1 MTTQKK
7 LSKLSKAEQKLK
19 KREDEKTLI
28 AKILIVVAA
37 IVFLGM
43 VINTAVATDLT
54 FQFSNPSFSGMGQS
68 AHYLT
73 IDEQERSRKQGI
85 LEDLESRAEDVIRE
99 QENTTLAKFVRNL
112 ESRIFAQLSQ
122 DLANSLFNSESG
134 GSGGVFD
141 LQGNQISFINTGTEI
156 VLLVTDL
163 DGGITEIRIP
173 VGSFG
178 ICSTDE
184 CAL

>member
-1 MTTQKK
+1 MIPIP
-7 LSKLSKAEQKLK
+7 L
-19 KREDEKTLI
+19 LI
-28 AKILIVVAA
+28 ARILIVVSVGSA
-37 IVFLGM
+37 VFLSLPAFG
-43 VINTAVATDLT
+43 TDLT
-54 FQFSNPSFSGMGQS
+54 FQFRSPSFSGIGQS

-73 IDEQERSRKQGI
+73 IDEQERTRKAAI
-85 LEDLESRAEDVIRE
+85 LEEIESKADQLLRD

-112 ESRIFAQLSQ
+112 ESRIFSQLSR
-122 DLANSLFNSESG
+122 DLAESLFNSETG

-141 LQGNQISFINTGTEI
+141 LEGNQISFINTGTEI
-156 VLLVTDL
+156 ILTVADT

-184 CAL
+184 CAP

>member
-1 MTTQKK
+1 MKK
-7 LSKLSKAEQKLK
+7 WLITISLFAVPAE
-19 KREDEKTLI
+19 
-28 AKILIVVAA
+28 
-37 IVFLGM
+37 
-43 VINTAVATDLT
+43 ATDLVFT
-54 FQFSNPSFSGMGQS
+54 FSNPSFNGFGQS

-73 IDEQERSRKQGI
+73 IDEQERTRKAEI
-85 LEDLESRAEDVIRE
+85 LDELESKAEDILRAE
-99 QENTTLAKFVRNL
+99 ENTTLAKFVRN
-112 ESRIFAQLSQ
+112 LSQ

-141 LQGNQISFINTGTEI
+141 LQGNQISFVNTGTEI

-184 CAL
+184 CAF

>member
-1 MTTQKK
+1 MK
-7 LSKLSKAEQKLK
+7 SNVDAV
-19 KREDEKTLI
+19 
-28 AKILIVVAA
+28 ILGLFCSQA
-37 IVFLGM
+37 M
-43 VINTAVATDLT
+43 ATGLT
-54 FQFSNPSFSGMGQS
+54 FQFKNPSFNGVGQS

-73 IDEQERSRKQGI
+73 IDEQERSRKQDI
-85 LEDLESRAEDVIRE
+85 REAAESRASELLRE

-112 ESRIFAQLSQ
+112 ESRIFSQLSR
-122 DLANSLFNSESG
+122 DLAESLFNSETG

-141 LQGNQISFINTGTEI
+141 LEGNQISFINTGTEI
-156 VLLVTDL
+156 VLLVTDI

-184 CAL
+184 CGI

>member
-1 MTTQKK
+1 MMPI
-7 LSKLSKAEQKLK
+7 
-19 KREDEKTLI
+19 LI
-28 AKILIVVAA
+28 ARIAIVAAVVAA
-37 IVFLGM
+37 IFLSFP
-43 VINTAVATDLT
+43 ASATDLT
-54 FQFSNPSFSGMGQS
+54 FQFNSPSFNGIGQS

-73 IDEQERSRKQGI
+73 IDEQERTRKAAI
-85 LEDLESRAEDVIRE
+85 LEEIESKADQLLRD

-112 ESRIFAQLSQ
+112 ESRIFSQLSR
-122 DLANSLFNSESG
+122 DLAESLFNSETG

-141 LQGNQISFINTGTEI
+141 LEGNQISFINTGTEI
-156 VLLVTDL
+156 ILTVADT

-184 CAL
+184 CGI